1 MSDFFSNNNISF
13 PVFLAPLAGTTDLP
27 FRNLVNSFGAGLVV
41 SEIVASKE
49 LLSGGSCAMK
59 RSTIGNYVDNTSVQI
74 SGSDYNMMADC
85 AKLCED
91 NGARIIDIN
100 MGCPA
105 KKVVNG
111 FAGSA
116 LMKDLNEAQ
125 KIIESVV
132 NAVKIPVTLKTR
144 LGWDHNQLNAPEL
157 CKAAENLGIEMV
169 TLHGRTRCQFFKGH
183 ADWRIIRKTVDK
195 IKIPV
200 IANGDIVDK
209 KTAFDALSMSK
220 ASGIMIGRAIGGK
233 PWLLSEISS
242 TIYGTKPPVIPFG
255 FKFVEMILEH
265 YENVLNFYGK
275 KLGVRQFRKH
285 FNWYLK
291 SVVSDDCSLRKRI
304 LIEENPKFVISCLTA
319 LFKNNDFEKKSSN
332 EKF

>member
-1 MSDFFSNNNISF
+1 MSDFLSNNNISF

-41 SEIVASKE
+41 SEIIASKE
-49 LLSGGSCAMK
+49 LLSGGNGAIK
-59 RSTIGNYVDNTSVQI
+59 RSMIGNHVDNTSVQI
-74 SGSDYNMMADC
+74 SGSDSNMMADC

-105 KKVVNG
+105 KKVVSG

-144 LGWDHNQLNAPEL
+144 LGWDHNNLNAPEL
-157 CKAAENLGIEMV
+157 CKAAEDLGIDMI
-169 TLHGRTRCQFFKGH
+169 TLHGRTRCQFFKGQ
-183 ADWRIIRKTVDK
+183 ADWKSIRETVDK
-195 IKIPV
+195 VKIPV
-200 IANGDIVDK
+200 IANGDIIDK
-209 KTAFDALSMSK
+209 KTASNALSLSK

-242 TIYGTKPPVIPFG
+242 SIYGTEPPIIPFG
-255 FKFVEMILEH
+255 LKFGELILEH

-275 KLGVRQFRKH
+275 KLGVKQFRKH

-291 SVVSDDCSLRKRI
+291 SIVSDDCSLRKNI
-304 LIEENPKFVISCLTA
+304 LIEENPKFVIRLLTA